1 MATASAVKAVQAM
14 QSSGPVRPNKP
25 GGRRAGGGSGSAAS
39 PAHARPARCPPLECK
54 PPQRR
59 APEKQVAFERPFP
72 ETARVAIIGGGL
84 AGLVCAEQLAQQ
96 GIALTVF
103 DTGEHGVGG
112 RLATRS
118 AADGSL
124 PDAPPG
130 LLFDHAVQFFTATDP
145 WFSALAQQWEAAG
158 VVHRWEGAVGVLAA
172 GRFEPLPAGPPRYIA
187 AGGMRALAQ
196 HLTALA
202 AAVTHA
208 SSAGAVSGLVDVQ
221 RPQWVSSARYS
232 PEEGGWRLVARGRD
246 HGLYDAVVIAHNGKC
261 ANRLTAPMGAPQVH
275 RQLRRLKLSANWSL
289 MAAFEEPLG
298 LEFEGAFVRG
308 SEVLAWVGNNTAKL
322 GLAAADG
329 PECWTLISTQ
339 AYGRANK
346 VPQEAI
352 PPEAA
357 SRVTRE
363 MLAAF
368 GGSLGLRLPRVTF
381 SRVQMWGAALPQNSP
396 NVPCVWDPASR
407 VGVCGDWLLGSSLQA
422 AAVSGR
428 ALAQQIGLMRG
439 RRPAEAAELA
449 VGLEAE
455 FKPLAG
461 EEMGQFPGSAP
472 GSRGAVQAQQAQR
485 PAARPRRRRAVAA
498 A

>member
-14 QSSGPVRPNKP
+14 QSSGP
-25 GGRRAGGGSGSAAS
+25 
-39 PAHARPARCPPLECK
+39 
-54 PPQRR
+54 RR

-246 HGLYDAVVIAHNGKC
+246 HGLYDAVVIAHNGK
-261 ANRLTAPMGAPQVH
+261 RGRYLQVH

-339 AYGRANK
+339 AANK